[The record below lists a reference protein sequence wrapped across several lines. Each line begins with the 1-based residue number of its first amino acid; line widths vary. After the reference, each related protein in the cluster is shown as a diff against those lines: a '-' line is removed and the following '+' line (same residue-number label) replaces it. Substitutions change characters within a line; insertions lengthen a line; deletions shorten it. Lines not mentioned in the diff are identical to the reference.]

1 MKYFEIVWR
10 FVSFP
15 GNQCIRVPDFTILD
29 AYVFAWERYWFD
41 YVVEELSTNKKDCW
55 CKCDDFHVKIF
66 VIQRLFL
73 GKFDRIGL
81 VSSRTVSTTR
91 SVLSITILAL
101 TIASY
106 RKDVKRHFEVYVDI
120 WLLFVYQSALRE
132 FCGLNGDSLNV
143 FEMKEISNFEKWT
156 FVCTWFHSCVFCC
169 ILSM

>member
-1 MKYFEIVWR
+1 
-10 FVSFP
+10 
-15 GNQCIRVPDFTILD
+15 VPDFTILD
-29 AYVFAWERYWFD
+29 AYVFVWEMYWFD

-66 VIQRLFL
+66 AIQRLFL

-91 SVLSITILAL
+91 SVSSITILAL

-120 WLLFVYQSALRE
+120 WLLFVYRSALRE
-132 FCGLNGDSLNV
+132 FCVLNGDSLNV
-143 FEMKEISNFEKWT
+143 FEKIEISNFEKLI
-156 FVCTWFHSCVFCC
+156 FVCTLLYSGVFCC
-169 ILSM
+169 ILSMYNWVIWEFWVVFSNM